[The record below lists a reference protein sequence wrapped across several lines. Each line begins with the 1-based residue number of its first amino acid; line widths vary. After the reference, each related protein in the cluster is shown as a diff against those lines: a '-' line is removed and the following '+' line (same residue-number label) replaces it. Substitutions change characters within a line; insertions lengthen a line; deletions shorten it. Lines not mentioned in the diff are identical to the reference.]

1 MRTTG
6 PGQPD
11 QLLLDVLDALRR
23 IRVPAAVAG
32 GFAVSY
38 HGLPRATRDADAVV
52 WPRGAGMDPDQLSQ
66 HLRTG
71 GFDVVL
77 RHGDPGDPIGASLQ
91 IRDPHGNSVDL
102 LIGVRGMDPEA
113 PSRTVEAPFF
123 DDRVRLLGAED
134 LIAMKLF
141 AAGPVDIEDVRSILH
156 VSGPTLDLPLLR
168 RLARRY
174 GPEEEKALDA
184 LLREA
189 GLQAP

>member
-6 PGQPD
+6 PGQPEF
-11 QLLLDVLDALRR
+11 LLLDVLDLLREAR
-23 IRVPAAVAG
+23 LPAAVAG

-38 HGLPRATRDADAVV
+38 HGVPRATRDADAVV
-52 WPRGAGMDPDQLSQ
+52 WLRGSGIDPEELSRR
-66 HLRTG
+66 LRAG
-71 GFDVVL
+71 GFEVIL
-77 RHGDPGDPIGASLQ
+77 RHGDPGDPIGASLR
-91 IRDPHGNSVDL
+91 ITDSHGNSVDL
-102 LIGVRGMDPEA
+102 LIEVRGMDPGA
-113 PSRTVEAPFF
+113 PSRTVEAPFL

-141 AAGPVDIEDVRSILH
+141 AAGPVDIEDVRAILQ
-156 VSGPTLDLPLLR
+156 VSGPRLDLPLL